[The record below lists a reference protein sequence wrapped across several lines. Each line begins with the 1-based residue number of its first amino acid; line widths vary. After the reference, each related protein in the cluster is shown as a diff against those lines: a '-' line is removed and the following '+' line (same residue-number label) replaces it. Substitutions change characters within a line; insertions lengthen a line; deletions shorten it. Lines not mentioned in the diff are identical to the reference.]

1 MTALHDGW
9 TLRPLEGPVP
19 PGLADRAVPATVPGC
34 VHTDLLAAGLI
45 PDPYLDENERLLE
58 WVGRTSWR
66 FTTTFWAAAA
76 AAGERVDL
84 DFGGLDTVATVTLN
98 GRLLGATKN
107 MHRGHRFDVADVLVD
122 GDNELTVDFA
132 AQTDAAEQMSHQLGP
147 RPHANRHPF
156 NAIRKMA
163 CNFGW
168 DWGPELVTAGI
179 WRPVT
184 LHRWD
189 TARLATVRPLVT
201 VTGGHGSVEVHADV
215 ERVAGSGPVRVA
227 ATVAGRRTE
236 VEVGADGTA
245 VLRLDVPAPDLWW
258 PRGHGA
264 QPLYPLEVALLS
276 GDTELDTWRRQIGFR
291 TVTLDT
297 APDADGTP
305 FVLVVNG
312 RPIQVRGANWI
323 PDDCFPSRIDRTR
336 YERSIGNA
344 TEAGMNLLRVW
355 GGGIYESEDFYE
367 ICDRDGLM
375 VWQDF
380 LFACAAYAEE
390 EPMLS
395 EVVAEARE
403 AVTRL
408 AQHPSLVLWNGGNE
422 NIWGHEDWGWKAEL
436 GERTWGMGYY
446 TEVLPRVVAELDPT
460 RPYCAGS
467 PWSLTTAHHPNDPDH
482 GTMHIWDVWNTRDH
496 TAYRDYVPRLA
507 SEFGYQGPPA
517 WSTLTRAVHDDPL
530 RPDSPGMLLHQKA
543 EDGNAKLTRGLQP
556 HLRIPAGM
564 DDWHWAMSLHQARA
578 VAFGVEHF
586 RSWAPRCS
594 GTIVWQ
600 LNDCWPVTS
609 WAAVDGD
616 GRRKPL
622 WFALRRAYAD
632 RLLTVQPRGGTP
644 AVVAV
649 NDTDQ
654 PWTGT
659 VDVLRADLDG
669 TVLAKGS
676 LTLEAAPRSTATVA
690 LPDLLVH
697 PAEHT
702 REVLVVDGGGSRAL
716 WFFAED
722 KDLALTSAL
731 ESRAERTTDGY
742 EVHVTARTLQRDVT
756 LLADKVDP
764 DAVVDD
770 AMITLLAGESATFH
784 VRSEVEVDPDVF
796 LRRSVLRST
805 NQLVDV

>member
-19 PGLADRAVPATVPGC
+19 PGLQDRAVPATVPGC
-34 VHTDLLAAGLI
+34 VHTDLLGAGLI

-66 FTTTFWAAAA
+66 FTTTFRAAAA

-107 MHRGHRFDVADVLVD
+107 MHRGHRFDVGDVLVD

-132 AQTDAAEQMSHQLGP
+132 AQTDAAEQMSQQLGP
-147 RPHANRHPF
+147 RPHANRHPY
-156 NAIRKMA
+156 NAVRKMA

-201 VTGGHGSVEVHADV
+201 VTEGHGSVEVHADV
-215 ERVAGSGPVRVA
+215 ERVTGSGPVRVA

-245 VLRLDVPAPDLWW
+245 VLRLDVPDPDLWW

-276 GDTELDTWRRQIGFR
+276 GDTELDTWRRQVGFR

-297 APDADGTP
+297 APDPDGTP
-305 FVLVVNG
+305 FVIVVNG

-408 AQHPSLVLWNGGNE
+408 APHPSLVLWNGGNE
-422 NIWGHEDWGWKAEL
+422 NIWGHEDWGWKNEL

-446 TEVLPRVVAELDPT
+446 TDVLPRVVAELDPT

-496 TAYRDYVPRLA
+496 TAYRDHVPRLA

-556 HLRIPAGM
+556 HLACAGRHGRLALGDDAAAGQGRRLRRGALPLLGTTLQRHDRVAAQRLLAGDLVGRRGRRRTAQAAVVRPPAC
-564 DDWHWAMSLHQARA
+564 LRRA
-578 VAFGVEHF
+578 PAD
-586 RSWAPRCS
+586 RPAPRWDP
-594 GTIVWQ
+594 GRRGGQ
-600 LNDCWPVTS
+600 RHRP
-609 WAAVDGD
+609 AVDGHGGRPPHRPRRRRPGQGLADAGGGAPFD
-616 GRRKPL
+616 GDL
-622 WFALRRAYAD
+622 GAA
-632 RLLTVQPRGGTP
+632 GP
-644 AVVAV
+644 A
-649 NDTDQ
+649 
-654 PWTGT
+654 G
-659 VDVLRADLDG
+659 
-669 TVLAKGS
+669 
-676 LTLEAAPRSTATVA
+676 APR
-690 LPDLLVH
+690 
-697 PAEHT
+697 
-702 REVLVVDGGGSRAL
+702 
-716 WFFAED
+716 
-722 KDLALTSAL
+722 
-731 ESRAERTTDGY
+731 
-742 EVHVTARTLQRDVT
+742 
-756 LLADKVDP
+756 
-764 DAVVDD
+764 
-770 AMITLLAGESATFH
+770 
-784 VRSEVEVDPDVF
+784 
-796 LRRSVLRST
+796 
-805 NQLVDV
+805 